1 MLCEVSSYLPCLYL
15 CIISL
20 LKEEVGRLK
29 QSHDEDEVFT
39 VLPQEFRVM
48 LTHIQSLT
56 YSDTPDYNL
65 VLDVF
70 TQAITRLGK

>member
-1 MLCEVSSYLPCLYL
+1 MSPSFITDVLFSNIRE
-15 CIISL
+15 
-20 LKEEVGRLK
+20 KEEVGRLK
-29 QSHDEDEVFT
+29 NSHDEDEVFT

-48 LTHIQSLT
+48 LTHIQLLT
-56 YSDTPDYNL
+56 YYDTPDYNL